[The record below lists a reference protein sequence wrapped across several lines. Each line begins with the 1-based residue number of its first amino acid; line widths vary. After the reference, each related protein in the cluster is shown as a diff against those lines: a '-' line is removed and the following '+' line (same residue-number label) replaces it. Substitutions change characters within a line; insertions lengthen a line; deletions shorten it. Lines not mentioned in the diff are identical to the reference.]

1 MCSLNEAFQSFI
13 EGPPLGAKGPRNES
27 NVVDNSALFDY
38 TEKSGTGKHRKKRR
52 AALLPPEEPRVVEPD
67 RPANRP
73 PSVVERLSGSA
84 STRPSQMLN
93 ALENTEY
100 FPAPSADSADKN
112 VYNLEPDWASVFA
125 NLPEPDW
132 IKKTSS
138 PPPKQITNSV
148 SPFPVDGMPTLW
160 QDVPNTR
167 QSVAQNYAIGNTT
180 GANSR
185 LDSFQQ
191 RLDELFQKLE
201 TIESSKSE
209 SAIPE
214 VLLFVLGGIFLI
226 LLMDILV
233 KQGTQASLLLAA
245 AGGARSYKRYMP
257 FR

>member
-1 MCSLNEAFQSFI
+1 MCSLNEAFHSFTDDS
-13 EGPPLGAKGPRNES
+13 RNES
-27 NVVDNSALFDY
+27 QVVDNGSLFDY

-52 AALLPPEEPRVVEPD
+52 AQLPPEEPRVVEPD

-73 PSVVERLSGSA
+73 PSAIERLTGAA

-93 ALENTEY
+93 ALEDTEY
-100 FPAPSADSADKN
+100 FPTPSADSADKN
-112 VYNLEPDWASVFA
+112 VYNLEPDWASVFS
-125 NLPEPDW
+125 NIPEPDW
-132 IKKTSS
+132 IKRTSS
-138 PPPKQITNSV
+138 PPPKQTYPGGPTPSG
-148 SPFPVDGMPTLW
+148 PFPVDGMPTLW
-160 QDVPNTR
+160 QDVPKTR
-167 QSVAQNYAIGNTT
+167 QSVPQNFGVESSGT
-180 GANSR
+180 GSR

-201 TIESSKSE
+201 TIENSKSE

-226 LLMDILV
+226 LLLDILV

>member
-1 MCSLNEAFQSFI
+1 MCSLTEAFHSFTD
-13 EGPPLGAKGPRNES
+13 ESRNES
-27 NVVDNSALFDY
+27 QVVDNSSLFDY

-52 AALLPPEEPRVVEPD
+52 AQLPPEEPRVVEPD

-73 PSVVERLSGSA
+73 PSAIERLTGAA

-93 ALENTEY
+93 ALEDTEY
-100 FPAPSADSADKN
+100 FPTPSADSADKN

-132 IKKTSS
+132 ITKTSS
-138 PPPKQITNSV
+138 PPPKQITHSV

-160 QDVPNTR
+160 QDVPKTR
-167 QSVAQNYAIGNTT
+167 QQIAQNFGVEST
-180 GANSR
+180 GAGSR

-201 TIESSKSE
+201 TIENTKSD

-226 LLMDILV
+226 LLLDILV

>member
-1 MCSLNEAFQSFI
+1 MCSLTEAFHSFTD
-13 EGPPLGAKGPRNES
+13 EPLSGPRNES
-27 NVVDNSALFDY
+27 NVVDNSSLFDY

-73 PSVVERLSGSA
+73 PSVVERLTGAA

-112 VYNLEPDWASVFA
+112 VYNLEPDWASVFS

-138 PPPKQITNSV
+138 PPPKQITYP

-167 QSVAQNYAIGNTT
+167 QPVAQNYAIGTTT

-226 LLMDILV
+226 LLLDILV